1 MKVSGWVIV
10 LALVASGWAGVG
22 HTSDKKLPEQSRPVG
37 IKPIPDPELAMMRGR
52 FMTGNGIVLYF
63 GVEML
68 SNWVSP
74 DGRVLS
80 GGALLAFD
88 FSSGSPMVTFTPTV
102 SIVQGTAS
110 GVLVDT
116 SGRVVDSSGLDN
128 VSGLVQSTQ
137 IAGDGNY
144 ASNTTEVQV
153 LSSMPAN
160 TISGAR
166 SPNASV
172 TDGDASVSASLDANQ
187 VTLRLN
193 MSGQGSSQQRI
204 RGSAVGTG
212 SVWQTIRITG
222 DGHWISNQ
230 LRLTL
235 VQPNQSFS
243 LPLKLSV
250 ARSIGLLNGLNK
262 GH

>member
-1 MKVSGWVIV
+1 MKVSVWVVILAV
-10 LALVASGWAGVG
+10 LIGSWAGVG
-22 HTSDKKLPEQSRPVG
+22 QASDQVRPEPSGPTGV
-37 IKPIPDPELAMMRGR
+37 KVIPDPELALMRGR
-52 FMTGNGIVLYF
+52 FMTGNGLVLYF

-102 SIVQGTAS
+102 SIVQGAAS

-128 VSGLVQSTQ
+128 ASGLVQSTQ

-153 LSSMPAN
+153 LASMPTN
-160 TISGAR
+160 TITGGN
-166 SPNASV
+166 SPNASI

-235 VQPNQSFS
+235 VRPNQSFS
-243 LPLKLSV
+243 LPLRLSV
-250 ARSIGLLNGLNK
+250 AQSMGLLNGLNK